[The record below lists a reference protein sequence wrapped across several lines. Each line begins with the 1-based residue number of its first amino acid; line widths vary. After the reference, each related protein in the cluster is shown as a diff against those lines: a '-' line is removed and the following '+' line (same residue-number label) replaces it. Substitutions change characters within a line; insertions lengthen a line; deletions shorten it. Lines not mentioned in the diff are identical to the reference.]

1 MDIVVYQISL
11 VVILL
16 LMLAF
21 CVVAT
26 CVMVWRL
33 RIALRRME
41 KRLDSLAPPSA
52 RLSSRLGAIKVPAR
66 ELVAHATPPPLP
78 ASVSH
83 SHASP
88 APPSPKGRFAAGL
101 RSTWNWIVCGEEFRR
116 KDVPFEYALA
126 TTWLVRLAVVAIL
139 CGVGFFLKYSIEHG
153 LMSPPARVTVAAGGG
168 IAALLLGLRLAQKEY
183 RLIGMG
189 LIGGGFAT
197 LYGAVFAAF
206 QLYHLLAQGWA
217 FALMALISLC
227 AGTVAV
233 RQNSMLTALLGTLG
247 AYATPVMLS
256 TGVKNLPGL
265 FGYVLIVGVVTVFVS
280 GYRSWKLLPGVSL
293 ICTYGLMSL
302 GLLDYEHDKDFV
314 LSISFATAYFLLF
327 SGVRMAGSRR
337 GETLSWPSMAGMLTN
352 LACYMSASLWLI
364 DSVADPRH
372 GAAATVGLTLFYL
385 LWSNFEGRKG
395 TSDKKLLV
403 TLYGLA
409 AFSLTMTL
417 YLLLNTGWL
426 AAAWAVQALILL
438 WIGCRADFTAARVMG
453 YAVFGVSLLRLLIF
467 DLDHHIFHSFSA
479 YGAGFLSRFST
490 LGMLTLTVVAAYVL
504 LKNALRGG
512 KLRSPLNCEVSLRKF
527 SGGLAYVMLLI
538 YFSLE
543 TSALMRFYL
552 PAFRSGG
559 VSALWAVFALLSLS
573 SGIIKDMKGLRYAG
587 LALFLAT
594 ALKVPL
600 VDMDRLS
607 QVARVAA
614 FIVTGLAMLG
624 GAFAYIRFMD
634 RTEAKKG
641 DGK

>member
-1 MDIVVYQISL
+1 MDAVVYQIFL
-11 VVILL
+11 VVLL
-16 LMLAF
+16 LLTLAF
-21 CVVAT
+21 CVVTT
-26 CVMVWRL
+26 CVMVWQL
-33 RIALRRME
+33 RNALRRME
-41 KRLDSLAPPSA
+41 KRLDSLAPSAA
-52 RLSSRLGAIKVPAR
+52 RLSSRLGAMKIPEKEKA
-66 ELVAHATPPPLP
+66 AHATPPPLP
-78 ASVSH
+78 QSVVSTTPLPVQ
-83 SHASP
+83 SSP
-88 APPSPKGRFAAGL
+88 EGRFAAGL

-153 LMSPPARVTVAAGGG
+153 LMSPPVRVAVAAGGG
-168 IAALLLGLRLAQKEY
+168 IAALLLGLRLARKEY

-206 QLYHLLAQGWA
+206 QLYHLLEQGWA

-233 RQNSMLTALLGTLG
+233 RQNSMLTALLGILG

-265 FGYVLIVGVVTVFVS
+265 FGYVLIVGLVTAFVS

-293 ICTYGLMSL
+293 LCTYGLMSL

-314 LSISFATAYFLLF
+314 LSLSFATAYFLLF
-327 SGVRMAGSRR
+327 SGLRLAGSRR
-337 GETLSWPSMAGMLTN
+337 GEALSWPSMAGMLTN
-352 LACYMSASLWLI
+352 LACYMSFALWLI

-385 LWSNFEGRKG
+385 LWSNVETRRGAP
-395 TSDKKLLV
+395 DKKLMV

-417 YLLLNTGWL
+417 YLLLNTSWL
-426 AAAWAVQALILL
+426 AAAWSVQALILL

-453 YAVFGVSLLRLLIF
+453 YAVFAVSLLRLLIF
-467 DLDHHIFHSFSA
+467 DLDNHVFCYFSS

-490 LGMLTLTVVAAYVL
+490 LGMLTVTVAAAYVL
-504 LKNALRGG
+504 LKESLRGG
-512 KLRSPLNCEVSLRKF
+512 KLRDVLNCEVSLRKF

-538 YFSLE
+538 YLSLE
-543 TSALMRFYL
+543 TNALMRFYL
-552 PAFRSGG
+552 PVFRGGG

-624 GAFAYIRFMD
+624 GAFAYIRFKD
-634 RTEAKKG
+634 GTEAKKG